1 MCIIIILQI
10 GFEGALKLF
19 LCVKREIDKQNL
31 KGDFMAGKGK
41 VYLIDVTNRDGVQT
55 SRILLPKLSKTMLN
69 IYLDGMGIYQSE
81 VGFPTL
87 KHEINYINA
96 NLELAK
102 IGAIK
107 RLHLE
112 GWCRAVPEDVELTF
126 KNCPE
131 IKHLNISVST
141 SDIMIRGKFQ
151 GRKSFDDI
159 VKTMVEGVKTA
170 KALGAETVGINAEDA
185 SRTELEKLIEFTI
198 AGKEAGA
205 DRFRYC
211 DTLGAD
217 DPITIYERVKALSLA
232 TTFPVEM
239 HCHNDL
245 GMAEAVSV
253 AGARAAIETD
263 MDTYINTTI
272 NGYGERAGN
281 ADLTSTILALKFST
295 GLRERA
301 PLDEHVNLIMAW
313 KVARY
318 GSYAFNI
325 PIPINQ
331 PGTGANAF
339 AHESGIHADGALKD
353 RRNYE
358 LYDPE
363 DVGRGVPDL
372 LETGR
377 VITTGAYGGIKG
389 FRHVY
394 DRLGVHFETDE
405 EARRILELVQYANLH
420 TQKPL
425 TDDELRFIASYPD
438 ITKKILT
445 VAF

>member
-1 MCIIIILQI
+1 M
-10 GFEGALKLF
+10 K
-19 LCVKREIDKQNL
+19 N
-31 KGDFMAGKGK
+31 K

-69 IYLDGMGIYQSE
+69 IYLDEMGVYQSE
-81 VGFPTL
+81 IGFPTL
-87 KHEINYINA
+87 KHELNYING

-102 IGAIK
+102 AGAIK

-112 GWCRAVPEDVELTF
+112 GWCRAIPEDVRLTF

-131 IKHLNISVST
+131 IKHLNISIST
-141 SDIMIRGKFQ
+141 SEIMIQGKFQ
-151 GRKSFDDI
+151 GKKGFKDI
-159 VKTMVEGVKTA
+159 LRSAMEAIKTA
-170 KALGAETVGINAEDA
+170 KELGAETIGINAEDA
-185 SRTELEKLIEFTI
+185 SRTDLNRLIEFVI

-217 DPITIYERVKALSLA
+217 DPITIYERIKALALA
-232 TTFPVEM
+232 TKFPMEM

-245 GMAEAVSV
+245 GMGEAVSIT
-253 AGARAAIETD
+253 GAQGAIESGVD
-263 MDTYINTTI
+263 SYINTTI
-272 NGYGERAGN
+272 NGYGERCGN
-281 ADLTSTILALKFST
+281 CDLVSTILALKFSH
-295 GLRERA
+295 GLTEKVH
-301 PLDEHVNLIMAW
+301 LDEHVDLKMAW
-313 KVARY
+313 KIAKY
-318 GSYAFNI
+318 ASYAFNL

-331 PGTGANAF
+331 PGVGSNAF

-363 DVGRGVPDL
+363 DVGRGEPEL

-377 VITTGAYGGIKG
+377 VITTGEYGGLKG

-394 DRLGVHFETDE
+394 DKLGIHFHDDN
-405 EARRILELVQYANLH
+405 EARKVLELAQYANLH

-425 TDDELRFIASYPD
+425 TDDELRFIAKYPD
-438 ITKKILT
+438 IAKKIMT
-445 VAF
+445 ANP

>member
-1 MCIIIILQI
+1 M
-10 GFEGALKLF
+10 
-19 LCVKREIDKQNL
+19 
-31 KGDFMAGKGK
+31 KGK

-69 IYLDGMGIYQSE
+69 IYLDEMGVFQSE
-81 VGFPTL
+81 IGFPTL
-87 KHEINYINA
+87 KHEMNYING
-96 NLELAK
+96 NLALAK
-102 IGAIK
+102 AGIIK

-112 GWCRAVPEDVELTF
+112 GWCRAVPEDIETTF

-131 IKHLNISVST
+131 IRHLNISMST
-141 SDIMIRGKFQ
+141 SDIMLAGKFQ
-151 GRKSFDDI
+151 GKKSWKDI
-159 VKTMVEGVKTA
+159 TDSLMKSVKLA
-170 KALGAETVGINAEDA
+170 KGLGAETVGVNAEDA
-185 SRTELEKLIEFTI
+185 SRTELERLIDFI
-198 AGKEAGA
+198 LAGKEAGA

-217 DPITIYERVKALSLA
+217 DPITIYERIKALALA
-232 TTFPVEM
+232 TRFPIEM

-253 AGARAAIETD
+253 AGAQGAVESSVD
-263 MDTYINTTI
+263 SYINTTI

-281 ADLTSTILALKFST
+281 CDLVSTILALKFSH
-295 GLRERA
+295 GLKDKV
-301 PLDEHVNLIMAW
+301 PLDEHVDLKKVW
-313 KVARY
+313 KIARY
-318 GSYAFNI
+318 ASYAFNL
-325 PIPINQ
+325 PIPITQ
-331 PGTGANAF
+331 PGVGANAF

-363 DVGRGVPDL
+363 DVGRGEPEL

-377 VITTGAYGGIKG
+377 IITTGEYGGIKG

-394 DRLGVHFETDE
+394 DNLGIHFHDDN
-405 EARRILELVQYANLH
+405 EARKVLELVQYANLH

-425 TDDELRFIASYPD
+425 TDDELRLIANNPD
-438 ITKKILT
+438 IVRNILS
-445 VAF
+445 VSL

>member
-1 MCIIIILQI
+1 MDC
-10 GFEGALKLF
+10 
-19 LCVKREIDKQNL
+19 
-31 KGDFMAGKGK
+31 K

-69 IYLDGMGIYQSE
+69 IYLDDMGIYQSE
-81 VGFPTL
+81 IGFPTL

-102 IGAIK
+102 AGVIK

-112 GWCRAVPEDVELTF
+112 GWCRAVADDVKLTF

-131 IKHLNISVST
+131 IRHLNISMST
-141 SDIMIRGKFQ
+141 SDIMLQGKFQ
-151 GRKSFDDI
+151 GKRGWKDI
-159 VKTMVEGVKTA
+159 VKGVTDSIKLA
-170 KALGAETVGINAEDA
+170 KELGAETVGVNAEDA
-185 SRTELEKLIEFTI
+185 SRTDLDRLIEFAI

-217 DPITIYERVKALSLA
+217 DPITIYERIKALSYA
-232 TTFPVEM
+232 TKFPVEM

-245 GMAEAVSV
+245 GMGEAVSV
-253 AGARAAIETD
+253 AGAQGAIEAGVD
-263 MDTYINTTI
+263 AYINTTL

-281 ADLTSTILALKFST
+281 CDLVSTILALKFSH
-295 GLRERA
+295 GLKDKL
-301 PLDEHVNLIMAW
+301 PLDEQVDLKKSWNIA
-313 KVARY
+313 KYA
-318 GSYAFNI
+318 SYAFNL

-331 PGTGANAF
+331 PGVGANAF

-363 DVGRGVPDL
+363 DVGRGEHELV
-372 LETGR
+372 ETGR
-377 VITTGAYGGIKG
+377 VITTGEYGGIKG

-394 DRLGVHFETDE
+394 SKLGIEFHDDG
-405 EARRILELVQYANLH
+405 EARKVLELVQYANLH

-425 TDDELRFIASYPD
+425 TDDELRLIAHHPE
-438 ITKKILT
+438 IVRKVLT
-445 VAF
+445 VNA

>member
-1 MCIIIILQI
+1 M
-10 GFEGALKLF
+10 K
-19 LCVKREIDKQNL
+19 N
-31 KGDFMAGKGK
+31 K

-55 SRILLPKLSKTMLN
+55 SRILLPKFSKTMLN
-69 IYLDGMGIYQSE
+69 LYLDDMGLYQSE

-87 KHEINYINA
+87 KHEVNYINA
-96 NLELAK
+96 NLELAE

-107 RLHLE
+107 NLHLE
-112 GWCRAVPEDVELTF
+112 GWCRAVVEDIKTTF
-126 KNCPE
+126 QNCPK
-131 IKHLNISVST
+131 IKHLNISMST
-141 SDIMIRGKFQ
+141 SEIMLKGKFM
-151 GRKSFDDI
+151 GSKTWKDILKSVADA
-159 VKTMVEGVKTA
+159 VKLA
-170 KALGAETVGINAEDA
+170 KEMGAETVGLNAEDA
-185 SRTELEKLIEFTI
+185 SRTEIDRLIEFVS

-217 DPITIYERVKALSLA
+217 DPITIYERIKALASA
-232 TTFPVEM
+232 TKFPIEM

-253 AGARAAIETD
+253 AGAQGAIEAGVD
-263 MDTYINTTI
+263 AYINSTL

-281 ADLTSTILALKFST
+281 CDMVSTILALKFSH
-295 GLRERA
+295 GLKDKL
-301 PLDEHVNLIMAW
+301 PLDERVDLKKSWRIA
-313 KVARY
+313 KYA
-318 GSYAFNI
+318 SYAFNL

-331 PGTGANAF
+331 PGVGANAF

-363 DVGRGVPDL
+363 DVGRGEPEL
-372 LETGR
+372 TETGR
-377 VITTGAYGGIKG
+377 IITTGEYGGIKG

-394 DRLGVHFETDE
+394 SELGIEFKTDN
-405 EARRILELVQYANLH
+405 EARNILELVQYANLH

-425 TDDELRFIASYPD
+425 TDDELKVIAHYPE
-438 ITKKILT
+438 IVRQIMT
-445 VAF
+445 VNP

>member
-1 MCIIIILQI
+1 
-10 GFEGALKLF
+10 
-19 LCVKREIDKQNL
+19 
-31 KGDFMAGKGK
+31 MADHK

-69 IYLDGMGIYQSE
+69 LYLDEMGLFQSE

-87 KHEINYINA
+87 KHEVGYINA
-96 NLELAK
+96 NLELASR
-102 IGAIK
+102 GVIK

-112 GWCRAVPEDVELTF
+112 GWCRAIPEDVELTF
-126 KNCPE
+126 KNCPSL
-131 IKHLNISVST
+131 KHVNLSMST
-141 SDIMIRGKFQ
+141 SDIMIQGKFQ
-151 GRKSFDDI
+151 GKRGWSEIIGSLQKSI
-159 VKTMVEGVKTA
+159 RAA
-170 KALGAETVGINAEDA
+170 KSLGAETVGINAEDG
-185 SRTELEKLIEFTI
+185 SRTDIQKLVEFVH

-211 DTLGAD
+211 DTLGLD
-217 DPITIYERVKALSLA
+217 DPITSYDRIKALALA
-232 TTFPVEM
+232 GKMDIEM

-253 AGARAAIETD
+253 AGAQGAVDGGVDA
-263 MDTYINTTI
+263 YINTTV
-272 NGYGERAGN
+272 NGYGERCGN
-281 ADLTSTILALKFST
+281 CDLVSTVLALTYSQALK
-295 GLRERA
+295 ERA
-301 PLDEHVNLIMAW
+301 HLDEHINLKKAW
-313 KVARY
+313 KIARY
-318 GSYAFNI
+318 ASYAFGL

-331 PGTGANAF
+331 PGVGANAF

-363 DVGRGVPDL
+363 DVGRGEPMIT
-372 LETGR
+372 ETGR

-394 DRLGVHFETDE
+394 DKLGISFKDDA
-405 EARRILELVQYANLH
+405 EARQVLEFVQYANLH

-425 TDDELRFIASYPD
+425 TDDELRFLATHPD
-438 ITKKILT
+438 IVRKILA
-445 VAF
+445 VIL

>member
-1 MCIIIILQI
+1 
-10 GFEGALKLF
+10 
-19 LCVKREIDKQNL
+19 
-31 KGDFMAGKGK
+31 MAENNNKPK

-55 SRILLPKLSKTMLN
+55 SRILLPKLAKTMLN
-69 IYLDGMGIYQSE
+69 IYLDQMGIYQSE
-81 VGFPTL
+81 MGFPTL

-96 NLELAK
+96 NLELAEM
-102 IGAIK
+102 GVIK

-112 GWCRAVPEDVELTF
+112 GWCRAVPEDIELAF
-126 KNCPE
+126 KNCPKL
-131 IKHLNISVST
+131 KHINISIST
-141 SDIMIRGKFQ
+141 SDIMIQGKWQ
-151 GRKSFDDI
+151 GRKTFKDVINS
-159 VKTMVEGVKTA
+159 MVEAVKLA
-170 KALGAETVGINAEDA
+170 KSLGAETVGVNAEDA
-185 SRTELEKLIEFTI
+185 SRTELQKLVEFVL

-217 DPITIYERVKALSLA
+217 DPITIYERIKSLTEA
-232 TTFPVEM
+232 TGFPIEM

-253 AGARAAIETD
+253 AGARAAIEAGL
-263 MDTYINTTI
+263 DTYINTTV

-281 ADLTSTILALKFST
+281 ADLVSTILALKFSN
-295 GLRERA
+295 GLREMA
-301 PLDEHVNLIMAW
+301 PLDEHVNLKMAW
-313 KVARY
+313 KIARY
-318 GSYAFNI
+318 ASYQFGI

-331 PGTGANAF
+331 PGVGANAF

-363 DVGRGVPDL
+363 DVGRGEPDL

-389 FRHVY
+389 FRYVY
-394 DRLGVHFETDE
+394 SNLGIEFKDDA
-405 EARRILELVQYANLH
+405 EARKILEIVQYANLH

-438 ITKKILT
+438 IVKKILT
-445 VAF
+445 VQF

>member
-1 MCIIIILQI
+1 MKDN
-10 GFEGALKLF
+10 A
-19 LCVKREIDKQNL
+19 
-31 KGDFMAGKGK
+31 K

-69 IYLDGMGIYQSE
+69 IYLDEMGIYQSE

-87 KHEINYINA
+87 RHEVNYINA

-102 IGAIK
+102 RGVIK

-112 GWCRAVPEDVELTF
+112 GWCRAVPQDIELAF
-126 KNCPE
+126 KNCPGL
-131 IKHLNISVST
+131 KHINVSMST
-141 SDIMIRGKFQ
+141 SEIMIQGKFQ
-151 GRKSFDDI
+151 GKRSFKD
-159 VKTMVEGVKTA
+159 VVNSMVEAVKLA
-170 KALGAETVGINAEDA
+170 KELGAETVGINAEDA
-185 SRTELEKLIEFTI
+185 SRTEIDRLIEFI
-198 AGKEAGA
+198 LAGKEAGA

-217 DPITIYERVKALSLA
+217 DPITIYERIKALSVA
-232 TTFPVEM
+232 TKFPIEM

-253 AGARAAIETD
+253 AGARAAIESGI
-263 MDTYINTTI
+263 DTYINTTI

-281 ADLTSTILALKFST
+281 ADLVSTILALKFST
-295 GLRERA
+295 GLREMA
-301 PLDEHVNLIMAW
+301 PLDEHVNLKMAW
-313 KVARY
+313 KIARY
-318 GSYAFNI
+318 ASYAFNI

-331 PGTGANAF
+331 PGVGANAF

-363 DVGRGVPDL
+363 DVGRGEPDL

-394 DRLGVHFETDE
+394 DRLGIHFETDE

-425 TDDELRFIASYPD
+425 TDDELRFIASHPD
-438 ITKKILT
+438 IVEQILT
-445 VAF
+445 VKF

>member
-1 MCIIIILQI
+1 M
-10 GFEGALKLF
+10 
-19 LCVKREIDKQNL
+19 NNN
-31 KGDFMAGKGK
+31 K

-69 IYLDGMGIYQSE
+69 LYLDEMGIYQSE
-81 VGFPTL
+81 IGFPTL

-102 IGAIK
+102 VGAIK

-112 GWCRAVPEDVELTF
+112 GWCRAIAEDVELSV
-126 KNCPE
+126 KNCPG
-131 IKHLNISVST
+131 IKHLNISMST
-141 SDIMIRGKFQ
+141 SEIMLRGKFQ
-151 GRKSFDDI
+151 GKRTWKDI
-159 VKTMVEGVKTA
+159 LKIVSEAVKRA
-170 KALGAETVGINAEDA
+170 KELGIETVGLNAEDA
-185 SRTELEKLIEFTI
+185 SRTELDKLIEFVVV
-198 AGKEAGA
+198 GKEAGA

-217 DPITIYERVKALSLA
+217 DPITIYERIKALSLA
-232 TTFPVEM
+232 TRFPIEM

-245 GMAEAVSV
+245 GMGEAVSV
-253 AGARAAIETD
+253 AGAQGAIEAGVD
-263 MDTYINTTI
+263 AYINTTI

-281 ADLTSTILALKFST
+281 CDLVSTILALKFSH
-295 GLRERA
+295 GLKDKL
-301 PLDEHVNLIMAW
+301 PLDEHVDLKKSW
-313 KVARY
+313 KIARY
-318 GSYAFNI
+318 ASYAFNL

-331 PGTGANAF
+331 PGVGANAF

-353 RRNYE
+353 RRSYE

-363 DVGRGVPDL
+363 DVGRGEPDL

-389 FRHVY
+389 FRYVY
-394 DRLGVHFETDE
+394 SKLGIEFHDDN
-405 EARRILELVQYANLH
+405 EARNILELVQYANLH

-425 TDDELRFIASYPD
+425 TDDELKLIAKYPE
-438 ITKKILT
+438 IVRMILT
-445 VAF
+445 VNP